1 MQENVLSKHIQ
12 FEKRT
17 GRPFSIR
24 EEQGLVGHF
33 IFILFLCCWVDMQVI
48 GRGN

>member
-24 EEQGLVGHF
+24 EEQGLVGW
-33 IFILFLCCWVDMQVI
+33 LFYFYFMLL
-48 GRGN
+48 G